1 MLLLPPRSLVSEI
14 PSYARLLQSNGYFDH
29 FFSWSFLMTGELT
42 EILTFLQDKWVGES
56 RYNKKIILLYFWMED
71 YRVSFTVWLQ
81 SRQKID
87 NTLDSNIL
95 QLEAQTL
102 KIQVWKNGFSNKIR
116 QVMDL
121 SSLQLYVWV
130 FSCVHTW
137 ILRIS
142 FIKGTYEFNHRTSN
156 SKQGFLL

>member
-1 MLLLPPRSLVSEI
+1 
-14 PSYARLLQSNGYFDH
+14 
-29 FFSWSFLMTGELT
+29 MTGELT
-42 EILTFLQDKWVGES
+42 EILTFLQDNWVGES

-102 KIQVWKNGFSNKIR
+102 KIQVWKNWVSNKIR
-116 QVMDL
+116 QDMDL
-121 SSLQLYVWV
+121 SSLQLYVRV
-130 FSCVHTW
+130 FS
-137 ILRIS
+137 
-142 FIKGTYEFNHRTSN
+142 
-156 SKQGFLL
+156 